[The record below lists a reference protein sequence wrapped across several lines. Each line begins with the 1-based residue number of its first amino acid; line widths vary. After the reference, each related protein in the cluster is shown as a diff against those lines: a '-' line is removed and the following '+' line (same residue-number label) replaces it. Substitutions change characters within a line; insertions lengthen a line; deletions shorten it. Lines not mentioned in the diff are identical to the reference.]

1 MRILIVEDSQQQ
13 RDLYRLQLRDVVS
26 EIVEVRNG
34 YEACRQDWLTFD
46 VVLLDLLM
54 PGMHGGE
61 VLAWAVDNYGLEMPP
76 VVVFTALSN
85 GPLQEFTRKFGKFSV
100 EIYQKTGKR
109 DSVLRRIR
117 DAITSHENP
126 HSSATV

>member
-1 MRILIVEDSQQQ
+1 MRILIVEDHEEQ
-13 RDLYRLQLRDVVS
+13 RDLYRFQLRDVVS
-26 EIVEVRNG
+26 EIVEARDG
-34 YEACRQDWLTFD
+34 FEACRQDWRTFD

-85 GPLQEFTRKFGKFSV
+85 VPLQEFTRKFGKFSV
-100 EIYQKTGKR
+100 EIYQKTGTR
-109 DSVLRRIR
+109 NSVLRRIR
-117 DAITSHENP
+117 DAITAHEDP